1 MSRSLRIAAAAGAA
15 AVSLGLG
22 LSTPAIAQSTL
33 NVYGLL
39 DMSAGQFQ
47 AAGAQKVWKADS
59 GNMSTSYLGFKGSED
74 LGGGLRAKFAIEHF
88 LRLDQGAAGRFNGD
102 AFWARSAYVG
112 LQGAF
117 GATVIGRNTT
127 PLFVSTVIF
136 NAFGDSFGFSPA
148 IRQLFTPSL
157 LPFFGDTAWNNSLA
171 YGTPNLN
178 GFSSNLIANVGEGA
192 PGAVGRNIGGNLLYF
207 NGPLS
212 ATAAYQQVKNS
223 AFGPPPGFAGQDTFQ
238 LGASYDLKLAKLFG
252 QYTQVKTK
260 ATANSKTT
268 IYGFG
273 ASVPVT
279 ELGRVIVQYNRAKAS
294 ALTDLTETTVSAAY
308 NYQLSRNTDAYAV
321 VMNDRVTGLS
331 NGNTI
336 ATGMRLRF

>member
-1 MSRSLRIAAAAGAA
+1 MPRSFKLLATASAGLC
-15 AVSLGLG
+15 LGLG
-22 LSTPAIAQSTL
+22 AFTTAWAQASV

-39 DMSAGQFQ
+39 DMSVGQFQ

-74 LGGGLRAKFAIEHF
+74 LGGGLRARFAIEHF
-88 LRLDQGAAGRFNGD
+88 IRLDQGAAGRFNGD

-117 GATVIGRNTT
+117 GTTVLGRNTT
-127 PLFVSTVIF
+127 PLFVSTLIF
-136 NAFGDSFGFSPA
+136 NALGDSFGFSPA

-171 YGTPNLN
+171 YASPTYN
-178 GFSSNLIANVGEGA
+178 GWSVNVIGNVGEGA
-192 PGAVGRNIGGNLLYF
+192 PGANGRNIGGNVLYF

-212 ATAAYQQVKNS
+212 ASAAVQQVKNG
-223 AFGPPPGFAGQDTFQ
+223 AFGTPPGWVDQETFQ
-238 LGASYDLKLAKLFG
+238 LGASYDLKAAKLFG
-252 QYTQVKTK
+252 QYTNVKTK

-279 ELGRVIVQYNRAKAS
+279 ELGRVIVQFNRAEAIDT
-294 ALTDLTETTVSAAY
+294 ATRTETTMSVAY
-308 NYQLSRNTDAYAV
+308 SVLLSKNTELYAV
-321 VMNDRVTGLS
+321 AMTDRVTGLTT
-331 NGNTI
+331 GTTL

>member
-1 MSRSLRIAAAAGAA
+1 MPRSFKLIATACTGLC
-15 AVSLGLG
+15 LGLG
-22 LSTPAIAQSTL
+22 VVTPASAQSSA

-39 DMSAGQFQ
+39 DMSVGQFQ
-47 AAGAQKVWKADS
+47 AAGAQKVWKSDS
-59 GNMSTSYLGFKGSED
+59 GGMSTSYLGFKGSED
-74 LGGGLRAKFAIEHF
+74 LGGGLRARFAIEHF
-88 LRLDQGAAGRFNGD
+88 IRIDQGATGRFNGD

-127 PLFVSTVIF
+127 PLFVSTLIF
-136 NAFGDSFGFSPA
+136 NALGDSFGFSPA
-148 IRQLFTPSL
+148 IRQLFTPAL

-171 YGTPNLN
+171 YASPTYN
-178 GFSSNLIANVGEGA
+178 GWSVNLIGNVSEGA
-192 PGAVGRNIGGNLLYF
+192 PGAKGRNIGANLLYF

-212 ATAAYQQVKNS
+212 ATVAAQQVKNG
-223 AFGPPPGFAGQDTFQ
+223 AFGTPAGWENQETFQ

-252 QYTQVKTK
+252 QYTNVKTK

-279 ELGRVIVQYNRAKAS
+279 ELGRVIAQFNRAEAS
-294 ALTDLTETTVSAAY
+294 DTAKRTETTLSLAY
-308 NYQLSRNTDAYAV
+308 SYLLSKNTELYAV
-321 VMNDRVTGLS
+321 AMTDRVTGLS
-331 NGNTI
+331 NGTTL

>member
-1 MSRSLRIAAAAGAA
+1 MPRSFKLLATASAGLC
-15 AVSLGLG
+15 LGLG
-22 LSTPAIAQSTL
+22 AFTTAWAQASV

-39 DMSAGQFQ
+39 DMSVGQFQ

-74 LGGGLRAKFAIEHF
+74 LGGGLRARFAIEHF
-88 LRLDQGAAGRFNGD
+88 IRLDHGAAGRFNGD

-112 LQGAF
+112 LQGTF
-117 GATVIGRNTT
+117 GTTVLGRNTT
-127 PLFVSTVIF
+127 PLFVSTLIF
-136 NAFGDSFGFSPA
+136 NALGDSFGFSPA

-171 YGTPNLN
+171 YASPTYN
-178 GFSSNLIANVGEGA
+178 GWSVNVIGNVSEGA
-192 PGAVGRNIGGNLLYF
+192 PGANGRNIGGNVLYF

-212 ATAAYQQVKNS
+212 ASAAAQQVKNG
-223 AFGPPPGFAGQDTFQ
+223 AFGTPPGWVDQETFQ
-238 LGASYDLKLAKLFG
+238 LGASYDLKAAKLFG
-252 QYTQVKTK
+252 QYTNVKTK

-279 ELGRVIVQYNRAKAS
+279 ELGRVIVQFNRAEAIDT
-294 ALTDLTETTVSAAY
+294 ATRTETTMSVAY
-308 NYQLSRNTDAYAV
+308 SVLLSKNTELYAV
-321 VMNDRVTGLS
+321 AMTDRVTGLTT
-331 NGNTI
+331 GTTL